1 MGHRNS
7 RAVSVFKIG
16 GGESLKKLKSTFP
29 TKSSI
34 YRSNPTTIT
43 VSLQYRVG

>member
-16 GGESLKKLKSTFP
+16 GGSLKKLKSTFP